1 MLPLRRFNVYFVLI
15 YLFVAAMSAHWV
27 WHYSYQSLLRDHTA
41 QLERFSAHIGAKLD
55 KYATIPRL
63 LSKDR
68 ELIDALLNPA
78 NSAQI
83 EVTNRFLEQVND
95 VIQAS
100 DTYLLDQR
108 GTTVA
113 ASNWSLDRS
122 FVGRNFAWRPY
133 FYEAIV
139 GERSQYFALGSTS
152 GERGYYYA
160 YPVIYA
166 AEIIG
171 VVVVKMDLTAI
182 EDNWQS
188 QDSYFVATDAN
199 NVIFMSSQPKWL
211 FKSVSDLSPTVRE
224 KIRDS
229 RQYLN
234 NTIPSLGFVADL
246 TVSPSEWTNPKQG
259 WLTGDMIVTSRP
271 VQELALNIRVLTP
284 KIDLFWT
291 TFGVVLIITMIFAIV
306 YLALLL
312 IYHRLARQRQIEQ
325 IQQEAKQKLEFLVME
340 RTSELHAEIEERIRA
355 EEALRQMQDELIQA
369 AKLAM
374 LGQMSAS
381 ISHELNN
388 PLAAIR
394 GFADNARRFIAKGQ
408 IERVDDNLARI
419 SSLTDRMAKI
429 SDQLKSFAR
438 KSDAQEQVTAQLLPV
453 ILSAKELV
461 QPQFKAH
468 EVDLA
473 IHAPDH
479 PLWVSINPI
488 QIEQVLIN
496 LLTNALQ
503 AMEEQEV
510 KQVDIHLEE
519 YHGQVL
525 LFVDDNGP
533 GVPEDKKDHLF
544 DPFYTTKKNG
554 LGLGLSISHQ
564 IITGLNGKLTVA
576 DAPLGGARFVIV
588 LPLVE
593 VPITLSSPAPQTED
607 QH

>member
-15 YLFVAAMSAHWV
+15 YLFVAVVSAHWV
-27 WHYSYQSLLRDHTA
+27 WQYNYQSLVNDHAA
-41 QLERFSAHIGAKLD
+41 QLERFSSHIAAKLD

-68 ELIDALLNPA
+68 ELIDALHTPN

-83 EVTNRFLEQVND
+83 EITNRFLEQVNN

-100 DTYLLDQR
+100 DTYLLDQK
-108 GTTVA
+108 GTTIA
-113 ASNWSLDRS
+113 ASNWSSDRS

-188 QDSYFVATDAN
+188 PDSYFVATDAN
-199 NVIFMSSQPKWL
+199 NVIFMSSQPNWL
-211 FKSVSDLSPTVRE
+211 FKSVTDLTPETRE
-224 KIRDS
+224 KIRNS

-234 NTIPSLGFVADL
+234 NTIPSLGYIADL
-246 TVSPSEWTNPKQG
+246 VHSPAEWTNPKQG

-271 VQELALNIRVLTP
+271 VTELNLNIRVLTP
-284 KIDLFWT
+284 KMDLFWA
-291 TFGVVLIITMIFAIV
+291 TFGVVLILTMIFSIV

-340 RTSELHAEIEERIRA
+340 RTSELHAEVQERIRTEA
-355 EEALRQMQDELIQA
+355 ALRQTQDELIQA

-394 GFADNARRFIAKGQ
+394 GFADNARRFITKGQ
-408 IERVDDNLARI
+408 IERVDDNLDRI

-429 SDQLKSFAR
+429 SEQLKSFAR
-438 KSDAQEQVTAQLLPV
+438 KSDAKEQVVAQLLPV

-461 QPQFKAH
+461 QPQYRAH
-468 EVDLA
+468 HVNLA
-473 IHAPDH
+473 IHAPEH
-479 PLWVSINPI
+479 PIWVSMNPI
-488 QIEQVLIN
+488 QLEQVLIN

-503 AMEEQEV
+503 AMENQEV

-519 YHGQVL
+519 HQGLVM

-533 GVPEDKKDHLF
+533 GVPKDKRVHLF
-544 DPFYTTKKNG
+544 DPFFTTKKNG

-564 IITGLNGKLTVA
+564 IVSSLNGKLSVT
-576 DAPLGGARFVIV
+576 DAPLGGARFVIA
-588 LPLVE
+588 LPEVE
-593 VPITLSSPAPQTED
+593 MPITLPSPQAEN

>member
-1 MLPLRRFNVYFVLI
+1 MLPLRRFNVYFVLL
-15 YLFVAAMSAHWV
+15 YLFVTALTAHWV
-27 WHYSYQSLLRDHTA
+27 WHYSYQSLITDHTT
-41 QLERFSAHIGAKLD
+41 QLERFSSHIAAKLD

-68 ELIDALLNPA
+68 ELIDALLSPN

-83 EVTNRFLEQVND
+83 EITNRFLEQVNN

-100 DTYLLDQR
+100 DTYLLDPK
-108 GTTVA
+108 GTTIA
-113 ASNWSLDRS
+113 ASNWSLGRT
-122 FVGRNFAWRPY
+122 FIGRNFAWRPY

-139 GERSQYFALGSTS
+139 GDSSQYFALGSTS
-152 GERGYYYA
+152 GERGYYYS

-182 EDNWQS
+182 EDNWQNP
-188 QDSYFVATDAN
+188 DSYFVATDAN
-199 NVIFMSSQPKWL
+199 SVIFMSSQPKWL
-211 FKSVSDLSPTVRE
+211 FKSIIDLSPETRE
-224 KIRDS
+224 KIRNS

-246 TVSPSEWTNPKQG
+246 THSPAEWTNPKQG
-259 WLTGDMIVTSRP
+259 WLTGDMIVNSRP
-271 VQELALNIRVLTP
+271 LSELNLNIRVLTP
-284 KIDLFWT
+284 KMDLFWT
-291 TFGVVLIITMIFAIV
+291 TFGAVLILTMVFAIV
-306 YLALLL
+306 YLILLL

-340 RTSELHAEIEERIRA
+340 RTSELHAEVQERIRT
-355 EEALRQMQDELIQA
+355 EGALRQTQDELIQA

-429 SDQLKSFAR
+429 SNQLKSFAR
-438 KSDAQEQVTAQLLPV
+438 KSDAKEQVVAQLLPV

-461 QPQFKAH
+461 QPQYQAH
-468 EVDLA
+468 HVDLA
-473 IHAPDH
+473 IHTPEQ
-479 PLWVSINPI
+479 PIWVSMNPI
-488 QIEQVLIN
+488 QLEQVLIN

-503 AMEEQEV
+503 AMENQEV
-510 KQVDIHLEE
+510 KQVDIHLEVHE
-519 YHGQVL
+519 GLVM

-533 GVPEDKKDHLF
+533 GVPLDKRIHLF

-564 IITGLNGKLTVA
+564 IIASLNGKLTVTE
-576 DAPLGGARFVIV
+576 APRGGARFVIA
-588 LPLVE
+588 LPEVE
-593 VPITLSSPAPQTED
+593 VPMVLSPPPPEN